1 MPNNHKTSKPHNHK
15 TSQPNK
21 MNQTSKPTINVQHTY
36 EAGAIIYQVQ
46 GSMHVEHHHQA
57 PSYFGSASNV
67 PAAAASAASEA
78 DALFKYVPDA
88 KQAAHYAQALRCCTS
103 AREVAFVV
111 KGMYNDHIEDDQQIV
126 KKEFIET
133 LLPMLSFEGKSINR
147 IRACINEIVLGK

>member
-1 MPNNHKTSKPHNHK
+1 
-15 TSQPNK
+15 
-21 MNQTSKPTINVQHTY
+21 MNETNQPTINVQHTY
-36 EAGAIIYQVQ
+36 QAGAIIYQVQ
-46 GSMHVEHHHQA
+46 GPMHVEHHHQA
-57 PSYFGSASNV
+57 PSYFGTPSET
-67 PAAAASAASEA
+67 PAAAPAEGEA
-78 DALFKYVPDA
+78 DALFKYVPNA
-88 KQAAHYAQALRCCTS
+88 KQAAHYAQALRNCTS